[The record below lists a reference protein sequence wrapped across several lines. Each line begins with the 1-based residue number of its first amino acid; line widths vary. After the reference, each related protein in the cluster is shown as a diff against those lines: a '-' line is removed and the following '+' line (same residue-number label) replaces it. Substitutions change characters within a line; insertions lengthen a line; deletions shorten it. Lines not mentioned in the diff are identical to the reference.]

1 MIFKLRGVISVMRR
15 IHTRWLV
22 LALVMTIAL
31 VSASFTGLVRATND
45 RVDSSSR
52 LVTIYD
58 HELEKT
64 IITKSR
70 TVKQALAD
78 AKIRVGRHDQVSP
91 SLSSQLSRDSNI
103 INIKRARPV
112 TIVDEKSVRT
122 RVMTAETDINKVS
135 EQAGVKLRSH
145 DIAQTTPIDS
155 FLDSGGIGQVVE
167 ITRAKT
173 VNLRLYG
180 QRLTLRTQQKTIAGM
195 LKEANIKLGASDTMS
210 LPQQTGVSDGMDL
223 QVWRNGV
230 QTVDQV
236 EAVPFETKVIE
247 DAGKKLGYHEVQTAG
262 HPGKKMVIY
271 QVNMQNGV
279 EVARQKISEVV
290 TEAPIVQVEIKGTKV
305 ELPPGSHTD
314 WMAMAG
320 IAESDYG
327 AVNYIISHESGW
339 RVTAKGMGGAYGL
352 PQALPGSKM
361 GSVGA
366 DWATNP
372 ITQLRWFKQ
381 YCDRRYGGIQGA
393 YAHWLKYH
401 SY

>member
-1 MIFKLRGVISVMRR
+1 MMFKLRGVISVMRR

-135 EQAGVKLRSH
+135 EQAGVKLKSH

-230 QTVDQV
+230 QTVD
-236 EAVPFETKVIE
+236 
-247 DAGKKLGYHEVQTAG
+247 
-262 HPGKKMVIY
+262 
-271 QVNMQNGV
+271 
-279 EVARQKISEVV
+279 
-290 TEAPIVQVEIKGTKV
+290 
-305 ELPPGSHTD
+305 
-314 WMAMAG
+314 
-320 IAESDYG
+320 
-327 AVNYIISHESGW
+327 
-339 RVTAKGMGGAYGL
+339 
-352 PQALPGSKM
+352 
-361 GSVGA
+361 
-366 DWATNP
+366 
-372 ITQLRWFKQ
+372 
-381 YCDRRYGGIQGA
+381 
-393 YAHWLKYH
+393 
-401 SY
+401 

>member
-15 IHTRWLV
+15 IHTGWLV

-78 AKIRVGRHDQVSP
+78 AKIRVGRYDQVSP

-135 EQAGVKLRSH
+135 EQAGVKLKSH

-247 DAGKKLGYHEVQTAG
+247 DAGKKLGYHEV
-262 HPGKKMVIY
+262 
-271 QVNMQNGV
+271 
-279 EVARQKISEVV
+279 
-290 TEAPIVQVEIKGTKV
+290 
-305 ELPPGSHTD
+305 
-314 WMAMAG
+314 
-320 IAESDYG
+320 
-327 AVNYIISHESGW
+327 
-339 RVTAKGMGGAYGL
+339 
-352 PQALPGSKM
+352 
-361 GSVGA
+361 
-366 DWATNP
+366 
-372 ITQLRWFKQ
+372 
-381 YCDRRYGGIQGA
+381 
-393 YAHWLKYH
+393 
-401 SY
+401 

>member
-58 HELEKT
+58 RELEKT

-70 TVKQALAD
+70 TVKQALSD

-135 EQAGVKLRSH
+135 EQAGVKLKSH

-230 QTVDQV
+230 QTV
-236 EAVPFETKVIE
+236 
-247 DAGKKLGYHEVQTAG
+247 
-262 HPGKKMVIY
+262 
-271 QVNMQNGV
+271 
-279 EVARQKISEVV
+279 
-290 TEAPIVQVEIKGTKV
+290 EIG
-305 ELPPGSHTD
+305 
-314 WMAMAG
+314 
-320 IAESDYG
+320 
-327 AVNYIISHESGW
+327 
-339 RVTAKGMGGAYGL
+339 R
-352 PQALPGSKM
+352 
-361 GSVGA
+361 
-366 DWATNP
+366 
-372 ITQLRWFKQ
+372 
-381 YCDRRYGGIQGA
+381 
-393 YAHWLKYH
+393 AHV
-401 SY
+401 

>member
-15 IHTRWLV
+15 IHTGWLV

-78 AKIRVGRHDQVSP
+78 AKIRVGRYDQVSP

-135 EQAGVKLRSH
+135 EQAGVKLKSH

-262 HPGKKMVIY
+262 RPGKKTVIY

-290 TEAPIVQVEIKGTKV
+290 TEVPIAQVEVKGTKV

-361 GSVGA
+361 ASAGA

-381 YCDRRYGGIQGA
+381 YCNRYGGIQGA

>member
-135 EQAGVKLRSH
+135 EQAGVKLKSH

-247 DAGKKLGYHEVQTAG
+247 DAGKKLGYHEIQTAG
-262 HPGKKMVIY
+262 RPGKKTVIY

-290 TEAPIVQVEIKGTKV
+290 TEAPIAQVEIKGTKV

-381 YCDRRYGGIQGA
+381 YCNRYGGIQGA

>member
-135 EQAGVKLRSH
+135 EQAGVKLKSH

-262 HPGKKMVIY
+262 RPGKKTVIY

-279 EVARQKISEVV
+279 EVARQKISEVI
-290 TEAPIVQVEIKGTKV
+290 TEAPIAQVEIKGTKV

-381 YCDRRYGGIQGA
+381 YCNRYGGIQGA

>member
-122 RVMTAETDINKVS
+122 RVMTAETDINKGS
-135 EQAGVKLRSH
+135 EQAGVKLKSH

-262 HPGKKMVIY
+262 RPGKKTVIY

-361 GSVGA
+361 ASAGA

-381 YCDRRYGGIQGA
+381 YCNRYGGIQGA

>member
-15 IHTRWLV
+15 IHTGWLV

-78 AKIRVGRHDQVSP
+78 AKIRVGRYDQVSP

-135 EQAGVKLRSH
+135 EQAGVKLKSH

-247 DAGKKLGYHEVQTAG
+247 DAGKKLGYHEIQTAG
-262 HPGKKMVIY
+262 RPGKKTVIY

-361 GSVGA
+361 ASAGA

-381 YCDRRYGGIQGA
+381 YCNRYGGIQGA

>member
-15 IHTRWLV
+15 IHTGWLV

-78 AKIRVGRHDQVSP
+78 AKIRVGRYDQVSP

-135 EQAGVKLRSH
+135 EQAGVKLKSH

-262 HPGKKMVIY
+262 RPGKKTVIY

-279 EVARQKISEVV
+279 EVARQKISEVI
-290 TEAPIVQVEIKGTKV
+290 TEAPIAQVEIKGTKV

-361 GSVGA
+361 ASAGA

-381 YCDRRYGGIQGA
+381 YCNRYGGIQGA

>member
-1 MIFKLRGVISVMRR
+1 M
-15 IHTRWLV
+15 
-22 LALVMTIAL
+22 
-31 VSASFTGLVRATND
+31 
-45 RVDSSSR
+45 
-52 LVTIYD
+52 TIYD

-247 DAGKKLGYHEVQTAG
+247 DASKKLGYHEVQTAG
-262 HPGKKMVIY
+262 HPGKKTVIY

-290 TEAPIVQVEIKGTKV
+290 TEAPIAQVEIKGTKV

-361 GSVGA
+361 ASAGA

-381 YCDRRYGGIQGA
+381 YCNRYGGIQGA